1 MYVDYDKEYNIYII
15 FNWNK
20 VVKYLILLV
29 KEVNK

>member
-1 MYVDYDKEYNIYII
+1 MYVDYDKEYNIYI